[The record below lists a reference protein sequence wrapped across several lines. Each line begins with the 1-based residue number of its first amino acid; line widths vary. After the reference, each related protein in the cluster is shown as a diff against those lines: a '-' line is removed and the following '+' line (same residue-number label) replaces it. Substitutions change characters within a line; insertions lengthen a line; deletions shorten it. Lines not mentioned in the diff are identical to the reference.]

1 VDFQIET
8 WELSFRLPFFFS
20 GGLTLWSYWYYHVVV
35 ADKRE
40 SPTSVRLDP
49 KMQARLKRIH
59 KEEGG
64 RSVSSIIKQAV
75 QEFISKWEAGRKK
88 KK

>member
-1 VDFQIET
+1 
-8 WELSFRLPFFFS
+8 
-20 GGLTLWSYWYYHVVV
+20 V
-35 ADKRE
+35 AKKHKKGKSPKRE
-40 SPTSVRLDP
+40 GPTNVRLDP
-49 KMQARLKRIH
+49 DMQAQLKRIH
-59 KEEGG
+59 KAEGG

>member
-1 VDFQIET
+1 MAKKHKKGK
-8 WELSFRLPFFFS
+8 SP
-20 GGLTLWSYWYYHVVV
+20 
-35 ADKRE
+35 KRE
-40 SPTSVRLDP
+40 GPTNVRFDP
-49 KMQARLKRIH
+49 DMQAQLKQIH
-59 KEEGG
+59 KAEGG